1 MRLYT
6 YDITEGD
13 KGIIF
18 ANSYEEAVE
27 LFKNDA
33 DYSEIEIVEE
43 YGESYTCV
51 ICEFADVPTEPK
63 LMFMFD

>member
-1 MRLYT
+1 MKLYT

-27 LFKNDA
+27 LFKA
-33 DYSEIEIVEE
+33 DYPEIEVVEE

-51 ICEFADVPTEPK
+51 ISEFADVPTEPK

>member
-1 MRLYT
+1 MNLYT

-27 LFKNDA
+27 LFKA
-33 DYSEIEIVEE
+33 DYPEIEVVEA
-43 YGESYTCV
+43 YDDFHTCV
-51 ICEFADVPTEPK
+51 INEFADAPTEPK